1 MLSLLSIQKIR
12 VAITVVIFCILNFVI
27 YTPTT
32 QASFVGGT
40 SIMSTT
46 SLNTGLVGYWT
57 FDGKDMVNG
66 VALDKSGRNNNANL
80 INISSST
87 FYALGKIGQGLKFDG
102 TNDYVKTTTWTNIAG
117 APITTSGWIKMAS
130 TTNTGADYFY
140 SERGN
145 CTASGN
151 FGFGFYVGPS
161 GKPGF
166 VSYGVLQ
173 YDSVTSPRVDDN
185 KWHYVVAVYDLGFDV
200 TFYVD
205 GVKYDKILH
214 SANMTGKA
222 TCAALIGAVRLTA
235 GYPNNIAYFT
245 KATFDDI
252 RIYNRALS
260 LQEIRDLY
268 NLGSTFINDTP
279 TATGGGDTL
288 KSGLIGWWTFDGA
301 DLKTNVA
308 DSSGNANNG
317 RLVSF
322 GATSTAVAAGR
333 LGQSLK
339 FDGVNDYVHV
349 GDVAA
354 IDTATALSEC
364 AWTKASS
371 VTTDHYISAKS
382 NTTADGFLF
391 FRDDIGSVSGR
402 TDTYTIYI
410 AESSGASAVRIE
422 GASNSSKLNAW
433 THVCFTYLEDAT
445 NGLRLYVNGIEDA
458 NSPVSTAGIIGL
470 NSGGNFL
477 TLGSGSTG
485 ATNFNGSLD
494 DIRIYNRALSITEIK
509 KLYNTGSTNINDTDI
524 SNGSGDTLK
533 SGLVGWW
540 TFDGPNLKTNVA
552 DSSGNGNTGYLT
564 SFGATNTAVVAGKI
578 GQGLKFDGVNDYVKI
593 NDTANLTFGNGTTD
607 TPFSVSSWIYMKN
620 SDAFRL
626 ISKAQ
631 NVSGKA
637 EWAAGT
643 SGSTDDYFLGVYSGG
658 GSSPNL
664 QFTAGAPLNDQNKWI
679 HITYVYDGKGLTSSG
694 KIYRNGVYITTTGTA
709 TGGSYVAM
717 TNTTAL
723 GTIGLVWLD
732 SSAPTR
738 GYANG
743 AADDIR
749 VYNRALSP
757 QEIQK
762 LYNLG
767 R

>member
-252 RIYNRALS
+252 RIYNRAIS
-260 LQEIRDLY
+260 VDEIKTLY
-268 NLGSTFINDTP
+268 SASPYVVANAP
-279 TATGGGDTL
+279 TAGKYTTGLVGH
-288 KSGLIGWWTFDGA
+288 WTFDGQ
-301 DLKTNVA
+301 DM
-308 DSSGNANNG
+308 SGVRALDASGQGNNG
-317 RLVSF
+317 TLTGGPTRMAGKLGQGLQFDGSDDHINILSDFSEPSRLAVSLWF
-322 GATSTAVAAGR
+322 KTTDTDAALFGQHDAINPNTTPTAFVPTLGITTGGFLRGEFWTGATGGVTTSTQVNDGQWHHAVMVGDATSQF
-333 LGQSLK
+333 LYV
-339 FDGVNDYVHV
+339 DGVY
-349 GDVAA
+349 
-354 IDTATALSEC
+354 
-364 AWTKASS
+364 
-371 VTTDHYISAKS
+371 
-382 NTTADGFLF
+382 
-391 FRDDIGSVSGR
+391 IGSRSGTIAQSWWVRSVIGTGYDDAVSSR
-402 TDTYTIYI
+402 
-410 AESSGASAVRIE
+410 
-422 GASNSSKLNAW
+422 
-433 THVCFTYLEDAT
+433 
-445 NGLRLYVNGIEDA
+445 
-458 NSPVSTAGIIGL
+458 
-470 NSGGNFL
+470 
-477 TLGSGSTG
+477 LGSGVASWKYFSG
-485 ATNFNGSLD
+485 QIDEVRL
-494 DIRIYNRALSITEIK
+494 YNRALSLNE
-509 KLYNTGSTNINDTDI
+509 
-524 SNGSGDTLK
+524 
-533 SGLVGWW
+533 V
-540 TFDGPNLKTNVA
+540 
-552 DSSGNGNTGYLT
+552 
-564 SFGATNTAVVAGKI
+564 
-578 GQGLKFDGVNDYVKI
+578 
-593 NDTANLTFGNGTTD
+593 
-607 TPFSVSSWIYMKN
+607 
-620 SDAFRL
+620 RL
-626 ISKAQ
+626 
-631 NVSGKA
+631 
-637 EWAAGT
+637 
-643 SGSTDDYFLGVYSGG
+643 
-658 GSSPNL
+658 
-664 QFTAGAPLNDQNKWI
+664 
-679 HITYVYDGKGLTSSG
+679 
-694 KIYRNGVYITTTGTA
+694 
-709 TGGSYVAM
+709 
-717 TNTTAL
+717 
-723 GTIGLVWLD
+723 
-732 SSAPTR
+732 
-738 GYANG
+738 
-743 AADDIR
+743 
-749 VYNRALSP
+749 
-757 QEIQK
+757 